1 MCRINGDLLRSK
13 IALRGYN
20 QKTVSEKID
29 ISPQTLNYILSGK
42 NLPSL
47 TVMRSLEKELQLS
60 PQDIKDIFFAE

>member
-1 MCRINGDLLRSK
+1 MCRINRDLLRSK